1 VVAAAAVLPA
11 EGLPD
16 GLASHLGDSK
26 KLSARRR
33 DELYEGMCGC
43 PGLRYGIGQ
52 ADESEIDRLNILKA
66 THLAMERA
74 VAALPC
80 VVDVALVDGNR
91 APPLAPDVRM
101 IFGEGHARPDH
112 ACIGPGFYG
121 IWLGR
126 Q

>member
-1 VVAAAAVLPA
+1 MNCARAWAA
-11 EGLPD
+11 
-16 GLASHLGDSK
+16 
-26 KLSARRR
+26 
-33 DELYEGMCGC
+33 C

-66 THLAMERA
+66 TYLAMERA

-101 IFGEGHARPDH
+101 IVGGDGLSLSVAAASILAKVTRDRDH